1 MTDDM
6 FVPPLEE
13 SHAKLERRFI
23 DEYLHS
29 LGESAD
35 ALRGRDDARARKL
48 LSAASTYAASRLA
61 EMEARSHYIR
71 KLHGEE

>member
-23 DEYLHS
+23 DEYLRS